1 MKGEKHSRKKKKGIS
16 ILISEI
22 SLERN
27 IKLYPIFGGGDK
39 SELQNYLRGD
49 WKKFM
54 FINNFL
60 DFFISLLCH
69 QKKKKQRG

>member
-39 SELQNYLRGD
+39 SELQDYLRGD
-49 WKKFM
+49 
-54 FINNFL
+54 
-60 DFFISLLCH
+60 
-69 QKKKKQRG
+69 